1 MTKLQ
6 GLARGRSSAAG
17 FTLVELVVTL
27 TIVVILSLVAVP
39 GMLDLIRDARLSAQT
54 DLLVSTLN
62 TARLEAIKRRTNV
75 TVCPVASD
83 ANTATACSANAA
95 HWANGMVIWDGTAIV
110 QRIQN
115 KSGLTLTTTATSVVF
130 NATLGSATAAPS
142 FTLCTTGRKQQQV
155 DVAMSGHVS
164 KRTNST
170 TCS

>member
-1 MTKLQ
+1 MFDDIESGQ
-6 GLARGRSSAAG
+6 NSRHFR
-17 FTLVELVVTL
+17 F
-27 TIVVILSLVAVP
+27 
-39 GMLDLIRDARLSAQT
+39 
-54 DLLVSTLN
+54 
-62 TARLEAIKRRTNV
+62 IKRRTSI

-83 ANTATACSANAA
+83 ANTATACSTNAA
-95 HWANGMVIWDGTAIV
+95 HWVNGMVIWDGTAIV

-115 KSGLTLTTTATSVVF
+115 KSGLTLTTSATSVVF